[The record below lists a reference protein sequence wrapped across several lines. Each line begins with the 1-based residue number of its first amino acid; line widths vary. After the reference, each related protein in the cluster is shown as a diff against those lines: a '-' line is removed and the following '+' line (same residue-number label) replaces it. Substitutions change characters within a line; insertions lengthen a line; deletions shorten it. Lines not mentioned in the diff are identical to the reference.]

1 MLPLVAWGLVQAGL
15 GAVIERI
22 AQSLHAR
29 RPRLALDSLSTGLW
43 ALLASPYIAWVCSQL
58 FAGSRAQRLPGRHAL
73 SLVLFVLFVVALWR
87 ALRMLRT
94 HLAAVRDKPLQ
105 AAVSATGLFGF
116 VILFHGA
123 DRLILPRLYPFF
135 HLTLALLEVAL
146 TVAAIEL
153 IKSGR
158 GGPAQPSRRR
168 DGILLA
174 AVALLAVCS
183 GHAFVKLHRAT
194 VLRGLVLE
202 KTTLGAQ
209 LLRRYAAVR
218 ARSSSGRAQ
227 LPVSLGETEP
237 PPEYTGP
244 RLAGRD
250 VFLITVDALRHDR
263 LAPQYMPQMDAL
275 SRRGVIMSRAYTQVP
290 HTSFAVATMLT
301 GKPVYALLELGH
313 DAASHE
319 TLPLVLRRFR
329 YKTAAFYPPAVFFI
343 ERERLKKLE
352 ESAYGF
358 EYVKYEYMAAPGR
371 TDQVITFLE
380 TEKPERTFV
389 WVHYFEPHEPYDPH
403 ALAEGGTTA
412 RSSDVE
418 RYDGEVRFV
427 DREVGRLVTYL
438 SRTRPG
444 ALIVLAA
451 DHGEEFGEHGGRYHG
466 TTLYEEQVRVPLF
479 LSELSP
485 TPLLRART
493 LGQPV
498 GLIDLAPT
506 LLGLLDIER
515 SARMRGRDLSPWLLS
530 GADALPS
537 DPVFA
542 EIGRQ
547 KMVVLGEQKLICDL
561 AIDTCQSFDLK
572 NDPAERNNT
581 IDSAPAEAQ
590 KLRARLDAYLGESRR
605 YESNSPQDNEPDAAA
620 LSRARLGDRAALPQL
635 ITLLAKEGGDA
646 AMRRQAL
653 ALFAELV
660 ATAPAKK
667 LESLDA
673 ALQAPATAALLKK
686 LFESS
691 RAAAKA
697 GDANAT
703 IDARWAA
710 VANVQLFGRY
720 LGPEDAPSQAV
731 EALILDDSATARQR
745 LAGALAIAMLP
756 GCVPPAAPGPI
767 DCAGLWITALP
778 STMSLEDPDA
788 ARPLLELLGRSR
800 DARARLPLTDAL
812 EGVRTRADVTAA
824 LGALGERAAVPT
836 LARLLE
842 QDPYVNVRVAA
853 AKALGS
859 VGGERARAA
868 LSTAL
873 QKEAEQ
879 PVKNAISAA
888 LLAKTPPR

>member
-1 MLPLVAWGLVQAGL
+1 M
-15 GAVIERI
+15 
-22 AQSLHAR
+22 
-29 RPRLALDSLSTGLW
+29 W

-58 FAGSRAQRLPGRHAL
+58 FTGSRAQRLPGRHAI
-73 SLVLFVLFVVALWR
+73 SIVLCVLFVVALWR

-94 HLAAVRDKPLQ
+94 HLAAVRGRPLQ
-105 AAVSATGLFGF
+105 AVVSATGLFGF
-116 VILFHGA
+116 IVLFHGA

-135 HLTLALLEVAL
+135 HLSLALLQVAL

-158 GGPAQPSRRR
+158 GEVTQPSRRR
-168 DGILLA
+168 DGIVFVVIVLLSIF
-174 AVALLAVCS
+174 S
-183 GHAFVKLHRAT
+183 GQAFVRLHRAT

-202 KTTLGAQ
+202 RTTLGAQ

-218 ARSSSGRAQ
+218 ARSSSGHTP
-227 LPVSLGETEP
+227 LPILAGGPTEP

-244 RLAGRD
+244 RLAGHD

-263 LAPQYMPQMDAL
+263 LAPQFMPEMDAL
-275 SRRGVIMSRAYTQVP
+275 SRRGVIMDRAYTQVP

-380 TEKPERTFV
+380 KEKPERTFV

-403 ALAEGGTTA
+403 ELPAGGTTA

-418 RYDGEVRFV
+418 RYNGEVRFV
-427 DREVGRLVTYL
+427 DREVGRLVEYL
-438 SRTRPG
+438 KRTRPG

-451 DHGEEFGEHGGRYHG
+451 DHGEEFSEHGGRYHG

-485 TPLLRART
+485 SPLLRPRT
-493 LGQPV
+493 LMQPV

-530 GADALPS
+530 GAEALPN

-572 NDPAERNNT
+572 NDSTERNNT
-581 IDSAPAEAQ
+581 IDSAPGEAQ

-605 YESNSPQDNEPDAAA
+605 YESSGPQDNEPDAAA

-635 ITLLAKEGGDA
+635 VALLAKEGDDVT
-646 AMRRQAL
+646 MRRQAL

-660 ATAPAKK
+660 ATAPEKK

-673 ALQAPATAALLKK
+673 TLRAPATSALLKK
-686 LFESS
+686 LFEAS
-691 RAAAKA
+691 RAAAKT
-697 GDANAT
+697 GDVNAT
-703 IDARWAA
+703 TDMRWTA
-710 VANVQLFGRY
+710 VAMVQLFGRY
-720 LGPEDAPSQAV
+720 LTAEDGPSQAV
-731 EALILDDSATARQR
+731 EALILDDSAPARQR
-745 LAGALAIAMLP
+745 LAGALAIANLA
-756 GCVPPAAPGPI
+756 GCAPPAAPGPI

-778 STMSLEDPDA
+778 STMGLEDPDA

-800 DARARLPLTDAL
+800 DARARLPLVDAL
-812 EGVRTRADVTAA
+812 EGVRTRADVTVA
-824 LGALGERAAVPT
+824 LGALGERAAVPA
-836 LARLLE
+836 LIRLLG

-853 AKALGS
+853 ANALGTI
-859 VGGERARAA
+859 GGERARAA
-868 LSTAL
+868 LTAAL
-873 QKEAEQ
+873 QKESEQ

-888 LLAKTPPR
+888 LLPKNPPR